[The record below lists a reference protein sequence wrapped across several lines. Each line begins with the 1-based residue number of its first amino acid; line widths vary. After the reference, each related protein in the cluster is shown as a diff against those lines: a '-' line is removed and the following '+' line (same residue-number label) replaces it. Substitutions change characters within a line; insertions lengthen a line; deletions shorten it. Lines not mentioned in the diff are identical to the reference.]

1 MVQYVVGSL
10 SSLDVGFDRRA
21 LLGTLSLPPL
31 GSPGAVTDAVLR
43 FRGAFLGTGFSPS
56 PPPISTSEGSG
67 FASSPFFP
75 GLRPLVFQ
83 SLHPAGQSWG
93 LHHLCELHPKLQQ
106 MACQGRQP
114 HTCSRPTLPSDSVHK
129 QNLAPLARPNRAA
142 PWCRQ
147 GAGSASWVVDGANLQ
162 RLAGHS
168 GRW

>member
-75 GLRPLVFQ
+75 GLRPLVF
-83 SLHPAGQSWG
+83 PITAPCW
-93 LHHLCELHPKLQQ
+93 PKL
-106 MACQGRQP
+106 G
-114 HTCSRPTLPSDSVHK
+114 V
-129 QNLAPLARPNRAA
+129 
-142 PWCRQ
+142 
-147 GAGSASWVVDGANLQ
+147 ASLV
-162 RLAGHS
+162 
-168 GRW
+168 